1 MQSNT
6 ATKPERPVL
15 KKSYDLEESVAEL
28 PRLSQPAENFGG
40 KRAVALVGDYLC
52 FEHLVLKGDALGIVF
67 REPGCCSI
75 GVCEDLEVIR
85 VSDLLARIYVAEHGH
100 CWTLA
105 DGAMRSGPSL
115 RDGYALGLLTSE
127 GLGLS
132 PGSLE

>member
-1 MQSNT
+1 MRTNPRQRAPLTRCNAIDLQRSGHLPDDRENQNRKHAHRPSCGQSGSFQN
-6 ATKPERPVL
+6 
-15 KKSYDLEESVAEL
+15 
-28 PRLSQPAENFGG
+28 
-40 KRAVALVGDYLC
+40 
-52 FEHLVLKGDALGIVF
+52 LVLEGYAFGTVF
-67 REPGCCSI
+67 LKPFFR
-75 GVCEDLEVIR
+75 GVCIRKDLEVIR